1 MLPWTNGKKP
11 SASDVSSTDSPSSS
25 GSVSDP
31 AEDQGEKALE
41 SLARILRVLGRHAFE
56 LEELS
61 AEAVEKEFEQ
71 WAMHVLVGTSNP
83 RDVQA
88 KQTANVRRDWGEL
101 AHFVNSHRQKE
112 KQFVTKNLQDV
123 REVLCEFTRT
133 MGQAVMEDQETD
145 HQVSQYLTQL
155 QNVTEKGSF
164 TEVKQALL
172 TVVEGIKSLVD
183 ERKQRQEQR
192 VQQLG
197 EKLRSVERELGTARK
212 QMMEDPLTRLFNRK
226 ALNEQLQRVADLSFF
241 SGSPT
246 CLLIVDI
253 DFFKRINDGY
263 GHPVGDVVLQQLA
276 DRLVSTFPRKS
287 DFIARYGGEEFC
299 VLLSGTGLDLANRLG
314 DRLLDAIRTQ
324 PFICQDLSIPVTV
337 SIGGA
342 ELLPGE
348 SVAGWLERADRALYQ
363 AKAHGRNQLCLAKES
378 CATA

>member
-1 MLPWTNGKKP
+1 MLPWTNGKNPP
-11 SASDVSSTDSPSSS
+11 SSEVSSTVSPSSE
-25 GSVSDP
+25 GSVRDP
-31 AEDQGEKALE
+31 PENQGEKALD

-56 LEELS
+56 LEEVS
-61 AEAVEKEFEQ
+61 AEAVEKEFER

-83 RDVQA
+83 REGKSNQP
-88 KQTANVRRDWGEL
+88 ANVRRDWGEL
-101 AHFVNSHRQKE
+101 ARFVNSHRQKE

-133 MGQAVMEDQETD
+133 MGQAVVEDQETD

-155 QNVTEKGSF
+155 QDVTKKGSF

-172 TVVEGIKSLVD
+172 AAVEGIKSLVE

-192 VQQLG
+192 VRQLG
-197 EKLRSVERELGTARK
+197 EKLRLVERELGTARQ

-226 ALNEQLQRVADLSFF
+226 ALDEHLQRVADLSFF

-246 CLLIVDI
+246 SLLLVDI
-253 DFFKRINDGY
+253 DFFKRINDAH
-263 GHPVGDVVLQQLA
+263 GHPVGDAVLQQLA

-299 VLLSGTGLDLANRLG
+299 VLLSGTGLDLATRLG
-314 DRLLDAIRTQ
+314 DRLLAAIGTR
-324 PFICQDLSIPVTV
+324 PFTCQDLSIPVTV

-348 SVAGWLERADRALYQ
+348 SVTAWLDRADRALYQ

-378 CATA
+378 YAKE